1 MSRTET
7 VCDMERM
14 FIIVFVTYLERTDI
28 TLSNFLINNK
38 NNCTNM
44 YVMALQFI
52 EGFINKPLYHNFAIK
67 FYKRFSHL

>member
-44 YVMALQFI
+44 FVMTLPI
-52 EGFINKPLYHNFAIK
+52 YL
-67 FYKRFSHL
+67 RFNQ